1 MCPPLLCLHVPR
13 CGDPRAAFPYGSPPG
28 SGTALTSFLSFHGG
42 ASGPLFTGFPQIKKG
57 RNLGISN
64 SVRLSPQRP
73 LPELAVT
80 NSPPLF
86 SEAMSKQPGPKGYV
100 EIQIRTGLTA
110 FKSKNE
116 VGVETIYRRTSLREG
131 EQTEPAVAGQG
142 HKAPTSF
149 TD

>member
-13 CGDPRAAFPYGSPPG
+13 CGDPRAAFPYGSPLG
-28 SGTALTSFLSFHGG
+28 SGTALASFLSFHGG

-57 RNLGISN
+57 ANLGISN

-73 LPELAVT
+73 LPELAVA

-116 VGVETIYRRTSLREG
+116 VGGRNNIQKDKLKRGRANRASSCWSG
-131 EQTEPAVAGQG
+131 
-142 HKAPTSF
+142 S
-149 TD
+149 